1 MIQNSNHLRQRE
13 TLERLNNP
21 DYYESIN
28 KDKEVANPEQRLLRM
43 VEALNAIR
51 ITTIDRDIRRRC
63 ENALRADGQ
72 LIEGDNDGTEQRRVN
87 G

>member
-1 MIQNSNHLRQRE
+1 
-13 TLERLNNP
+13 
-21 DYYESIN
+21 
-28 KDKEVANPEQRLLRM
+28 M

-51 ITTIDRDIRRRC
+51 ITTTDRDIRRRC